1 MRSRIIVYVHLKG
14 GHQGIKR
21 TVSLVKRFFWW
32 QGLDEDV
39 RSLLIQCVLCDRLRG
54 KTPDMVPGA
63 LRAFQPGEVVA
74 LDHIGPFRC
83 GEQSKKVLTIIDHF
97 TKYAQAVLRM
107 RRRFTHGTR
116 SFSGGFHIS
125 DRPRQ
130 Y

>member
-83 GEQSKKVLTIIDHF
+83 GEQSKK
-97 TKYAQAVLRM
+97 AVLRM